1 MPKRKKGKKSINK
14 GQPVSQP
21 NANKKIKKKM
31 YPKVISTYTVAPH
44 VTISYP
50 SQAQASTAATN
61 DSGTALF
68 GNTNDKRPS
77 GFIFM
82 CNGRTKPE
90 CYQYRVFGLPAGNKE
105 AVEKIVP
112 GTKLFLFDFDVKLL
126 YGVYEASSPGRLN
139 LEPGAFR
146 GNFPAQVRF
155 KIDKD
160 CLPLHESSFK
170 NAIQG
175 NYQGHKFRPELSD
188 QQVRNLLS
196 LFRPFN
202 ASAHMPPPVPNAG
215 PPRAMPPAALGG
227 HFQPGNFQQD
237 PFGAGMPHGFAPTMD
252 PQFLQPRMP
261 TPQRGWYG
269 SPANMEV
276 PCGHAPP
283 IQKLPSLTMEQGWYG
298 TMGSI
303 ERSGMTMEIGGLTMR
318 VLPAPNA
325 PYYHPEIRIPYVS
338 ADPALKVQEPYPG

>member
-1 MPKRKKGKKSINK
+1 MPKGKKGKKSRNK

-68 GNTNDKRPS
+68 GNTNDNRPS

-146 GNFPAQVRF
+146 GNFPAQV
-155 KIDKD
+155 
-160 CLPLHESSFK
+160 SFT
-170 NAIQG
+170 
-175 NYQGHKFRPELSD
+175 R
-188 QQVRNLLS
+188 S
-196 LFRPFN
+196 LF
-202 ASAHMPPPVPNAG
+202 
-215 PPRAMPPAALGG
+215 
-227 HFQPGNFQQD
+227 
-237 PFGAGMPHGFAPTMD
+237 
-252 PQFLQPRMP
+252 
-261 TPQRGWYG
+261 
-269 SPANMEV
+269 
-276 PCGHAPP
+276 
-283 IQKLPSLTMEQGWYG
+283 
-298 TMGSI
+298 
-303 ERSGMTMEIGGLTMR
+303 
-318 VLPAPNA
+318 
-325 PYYHPEIRIPYVS
+325 
-338 ADPALKVQEPYPG
+338 